1 MSGSAPQLRS
11 DLRFI
16 EQVYRGERSYVV
28 KDLTAQRY
36 FRFGASEVRV
46 MRAFDGRRTVQ
57 EVVAYLAEQ
66 GLRVSSQTVE
76 QFARKLGS
84 GGFLERSLAERST
97 LQLERLRAERRQ
109 RRRRSLFRG
118 ELLRMRW
125 SFGDPN
131 ALLDRVLPTIR
142 WMFTPAFIVASVVLF
157 ALYFVVLGQRF
168 PEYTAAL
175 QSTYALSRLSVLHV
189 AIFIASGLAVILIHE
204 LGHGFTCKY
213 FGGEVRE
220 LGFMLLY
227 FQPAFY
233 CNVTDAWSFPDRRAR
248 LWVTA
253 AGSWIQ
259 LVVAAIAALVWWLAA
274 PGTLIAEV
282 SVAAMLVG
290 GVMTLVTNAN
300 PLLPLDGY
308 FALTDWL
315 EIPNLRQR
323 ALAHIGWWIRR
334 RAFRLDQPE
343 PAATARERRIFFIYG
358 GLAATYIVF
367 TLSLF
372 AAFVLGWATVSFGA
386 IGTVLAAGW
395 LFLLMHNSLAEWV
408 RTTALAIRTHRAA
421 WHRRL
426 RSRLALV
433 LLSSVLVIGFLVPWP
448 LTSTGS
454 VVFGAMTART
464 ITAADSGVI
473 AEVLADEGERVSA
486 GTPIVR
492 LVDYGLARDRVAAAR
507 AVDSLAA
514 AEIAARAAG
523 RDADAEALAANRRS
537 QEAMGAA
544 LERHA
549 ERLVLRAPVT
559 GAVVTTHPEDLVGR
573 QVRPG
578 DSLLML
584 VTLDT
589 LEARIAL
596 SGAGATRV
604 RPGDIVHLV
613 SYDDAGSVTTA
624 RVHDVSTHA
633 VQSDTS
639 GRTAVEVRVRMPPNE
654 AWRAGSTG
662 EASVVLARST
672 LFGALWWKLRQ
683 WARSDLFL

>member
-1 MSGSAPQLRS
+1 MNVLTPQLRS

-16 EQVYRGERSYVV
+16 EQVYRGEKSYVV

-36 FRFGASEVRV
+36 FRFGATEVRV
-46 MRAFDGRRTVQ
+46 MRAFDGRRTFG
-57 EVVAYLAEQ
+57 EIVAYLADQ

-76 QFARKLGS
+76 QFARKLAS
-84 GGFLERSLAERST
+84 GGFLERTLAERST
-97 LQLERLRAERRQ
+97 LELERLRAERRQ
-109 RRRRSLFRG
+109 RRRRRLFRG

-131 ALLDRVLPTIR
+131 ALLDRVLPAIR

-157 ALYFVVLGQRF
+157 SLYLAVLGQRF

-175 QSTYALSRLSVLHV
+175 QSTYAPSKLSPLHV

-213 FGGEVRE
+213 FGGEVHE

-259 LVVAAIAALVWWLAA
+259 LVVAAIAALVWWASA

-282 SVAAMLVG
+282 SVAAMFVG
-290 GVMTLVTNAN
+290 GVMTLLTNAN

-323 ALAHIGWWIRR
+323 ALAHIGWWIRQR
-334 RAFRLDQPE
+334 VFRLEQPE

-358 GLAATYIVF
+358 GLAATYIVL

-395 LFLLMHNSLAEWV
+395 LLLLMQTSVMAWM
-408 RTTALAIRTHRAA
+408 RTSVLSIRTHRSA
-421 WHRRL
+421 WKRRL
-426 RSRLALV
+426 RSRTTLV
-433 LLSSVLVIGFLVPWP
+433 FLLSILVIGFLVPRP
-448 LTSTGS
+448 LTTTGG

-464 ITAADSGVI
+464 VTAADSGVI
-473 AEVLADEGERVSA
+473 AEVLADEGQRVLA
-486 GTPIVR
+486 GTPVLR
-492 LVDYGLARDRVAAAR
+492 LVDYSVARDRVAAAR

-514 AEIAARAAG
+514 AEITARAAG
-523 RDADAEALAANRRS
+523 HDADAEALAANRRS
-537 QEAMGAA
+537 QEGAWAA

-549 ERLVLRAPVT
+549 ERLILRAPVT
-559 GAVVTTHPEDLVGR
+559 GAVVTTHPENLVGR
-573 QVRPG
+573 QVHPG
-578 DSLLML
+578 DSLLTL

-596 SGAGATRV
+596 TGAGATRV
-604 RPGDIVHLV
+604 RPGDVVHLV
-613 SYDDAGSVTTA
+613 SYANASAVVTA
-624 RVHDVSTHA
+624 RVHDVSTQA
-633 VQSDTS
+633 IRSDTA
-639 GRTAVEVRVRMPPNE
+639 GGAAVEVRVRLSPNE
-654 AWRAGSTG
+654 AWLPGSTG

-672 LFGALWWKLRQ
+672 VWGALWWKLRQ
-683 WARSDLFL
+683 WLRSDLLL

>member
-1 MSGSAPQLRS
+1 MTTSAPALRS

-16 EQVYRGERSYVV
+16 EQVYRGEKGYVV

-36 FRFGASEVRV
+36 FRFGVTEVRV
-46 MRAFDGRRTVQ
+46 MRAFDGRRTFD
-57 EVVAYLAEQ
+57 EIVAYLAEH
-66 GLRVSSQTVE
+66 GLRVSSQMVE
-76 QFARKLGS
+76 QFARKLAS

-109 RRRRSLFRG
+109 RRRRTLFRG

-131 ALLDRVLPTIR
+131 ALLDRVLPAIR
-142 WMFTPAFIVASVVLF
+142 WMFTPGFIVASIALF

-175 QSTYALSRLSVLHV
+175 HSSYALSKLSVWHV
-189 AIFIASGLAVILIHE
+189 AIFIASGLVVVLIHE

-213 FGGEVRE
+213 FGGEVHE

-233 CNVTDAWSFPDRRAR
+233 CNVTDAWSFPERRAR

-259 LVVAAIAALVWWLAA
+259 LDVAAIAAVVWWAST

-282 SVAAMLVG
+282 SVAAMFVG
-290 GVMTLVTNAN
+290 GVMTLLTNAN

-323 ALAHIGWWIRR
+323 ALAHIAWWIRR
-334 RAFRLDQPE
+334 RVFRLEQPE
-343 PAATARERRIFFIYG
+343 PAATARERRIFFFYG
-358 GLAATYIVF
+358 GFAATYIVL

-395 LFLLMHNSLAEWV
+395 LLLLMQNSLMEWL
-408 RTTALAIRTHRAA
+408 RTTVLAIRTHRAA
-421 WHRRL
+421 WQRRL
-426 RSRLALV
+426 RSKPSLV
-433 LLSSVLVIGFLVPWP
+433 LMSSALVIGFLIPWP
-448 LTSTGS
+448 LTSTGG
-454 VVFGAMTART
+454 VVFGAMAART
-464 ITAADSGVI
+464 VTAADSGVVT
-473 AEVLADEGERVSA
+473 EVLADEGERVSA
-486 GTPIVR
+486 GAPIVR
-492 LVDYGLARDRVAAAR
+492 LMDYGVARDRVAAAR

-537 QEAMGAA
+537 QEGVWAA

-559 GAVVTTHPEDLVGR
+559 GAVVTTHPENLVGR

-578 DSLLML
+578 DSLLTL

-604 RPGDIVHLV
+604 RAGDLVHLV
-613 SYDDAGSVTTA
+613 SYANARTVATT
-624 RVHDVSTHA
+624 RVHDVSA
-633 VQSDTS
+633 QAMRSDSS
-639 GRTAVEVRVRMPPNE
+639 GGTAVEVRVRLSPND
-654 AWRAGSTG
+654 AWRPGSTG

-683 WARSDLFL
+683 WVRSDLLL